1 MKQAGGERPDAARTA
16 VLVLGM
22 HRSGTSATAGL
33 IALLGVQPPESLMP
47 GNAFNAKGYWESS
60 RLMAVHDRLLA
71 AAGSAWDDWRPLDPD
86 WLASDAARRFADEF
100 AATLAAEFGNAPR
113 IVVKDPRICRFVPL
127 WRAAL
132 AAAGYAVR
140 TVISVRDPEAVAA
153 SLAARNGFAL
163 AKSRLLWLRHGL
175 AAEAAT
181 RDLPRLVVD
190 YDTLV
195 ADGPGM
201 AARIAAA
208 LGLAAPDAEAAAAI
222 GTFVSEDLRHHGR
235 SMGSGAEEDRPQ
247 VGWVAETA
255 AALGSLARGGSEA
268 VARARL
274 DAVLEAFDRGVEAF
288 GPLVTAA
295 RAEAEHHAVVRNA
308 ELAAARA
315 AAAARAREN
324 RSLGEQLAA
333 AEQARGDLA
342 QRLAAA
348 EQARGDL
355 AQRLAAMERAL
366 AGLGAAHAALTAST
380 SWRVTAPLRRLADRL
395 RGRTPSPEGE
405 VDPAFYLASNPDV
418 AASGLDPEEHYQ
430 RYGRAEGRRPRP
442 GR

>member
-1 MKQAGGERPDAARTA
+1 MA

-22 HRSGTSATAGL
+22 HRSGTSVTAGL
-33 IALLGVQPPESLMP
+33 IALLGVQPPASLMP

-71 AAGSAWDDWRPLDPD
+71 AAGSAWDDWRPLDPA
-86 WLASDAARRFADEF
+86 WLASDTARGFADDI
-100 AATLAAEFGNAPR
+100 AATLAAEFGGAPR

-127 WRAAL
+127 WRTAL
-132 AAAGYAVR
+132 AATGYAARAVIPVR
-140 TVISVRDPEAVAA
+140 GPQAVAA
-153 SLAARNGFAL
+153 SLAARNGFSP

-181 RDLPRLVVD
+181 RDLPRLVLD
-190 YDTLV
+190 YDALV

-201 AARIAAA
+201 AVRIAAA
-208 LGLAAPDAEAAAAI
+208 LGLAAPDTDAAAAI
-222 GTFVSEDLRHHGR
+222 GAFVSEDLRHQGR
-235 SMGSGAEEDRPQ
+235 STGSGAEGDGPQ
-247 VGWVAETA
+247 AGWVAETA
-255 AALGSLARGGSEA
+255 AALGSLARGGPEA
-268 VARARL
+268 AARARL
-274 DAVLEAFDRGVEAF
+274 DAVLDAFDRGVEAF
-288 GPLVTAA
+288 GPLVTAT

-324 RSLGEQLAA
+324 RSLGE
-333 AEQARGDLA
+333 
-342 QRLAAA
+342 RLAAA
-348 EQARGDL
+348 EQARADL
-355 AQRLAAMERAL
+355 AQRLAATEHAL

-380 SWRVTAPLRRLADRL
+380 SWWVTAPLRHLADRL